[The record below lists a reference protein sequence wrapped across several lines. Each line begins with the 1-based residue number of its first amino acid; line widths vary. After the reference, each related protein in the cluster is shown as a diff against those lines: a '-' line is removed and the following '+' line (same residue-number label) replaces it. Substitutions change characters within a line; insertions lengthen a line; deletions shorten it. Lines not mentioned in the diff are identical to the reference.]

1 MHYPSALARP
11 DAQQGL
17 DMTKAAKKARGIQ
30 SLETGI
36 NLLYEMARNDGPI
49 ALSVLARKV
58 DMPASQVHR
67 YLASLIAAGVV
78 RQNEFTG
85 HYDLDSGALQI
96 GLAALARIDVF
107 READR
112 VFSALARDTG
122 KTTLFAIWAEQGPVI
137 VRWFAGDPP
146 VITPIHVGSTMPIL
160 QSAIGRVFFAFGH
173 RPTMDRAAK
182 RELAR
187 TRQKID
193 LEGLRRQVVAD
204 RGAAIDSTMIPGLRA
219 VAAPVFDL
227 QGSLALVAI
236 SVVLAASIDAESDRA
251 MRDALHE
258 SCRAVTEAIGG
269 RWFED

>member
-1 MHYPSALARP
+1 MHYPSPCKSCRAR
-11 DAQQGL
+11 DGL
-17 DMTKAAKKARGIQ
+17 PKTTKKTRGIQ

-36 NLLYEMARNDGPI
+36 GLLREMAGAGGPI
-49 ALSVLARKV
+49 ALSALARKAE
-58 DMPASQVHR
+58 MPASQVHR
-67 YLASLIAAGVV
+67 YLASLIASGMV
-78 RQNEFTG
+78 RQNEATG
-85 HYDLDSGALQI
+85 HYDLDSGALSI
-96 GLAALARIDVF
+96 GLATLARIDVF

-112 VFSALARDTG
+112 IFSALARDTG

-173 RPTMDRAAK
+173 RPTVDRAAK

-187 TRQKID
+187 TKQKMD
-193 LEGLRRQVVAD
+193 LEALRRQVIAD

-236 SVVLAASIDAESDRA
+236 SVVLASSIDESGDRA
-251 MRDALHE
+251 MRETLHDA
-258 SCRAVTEAIGG
+258 CRAVTEAIGG
-269 RWFED
+269 RWFEG